1 MEHQDHTVV
10 ILRGKS
16 KLPDKK
22 VIKPKTNVDLHAIKI
37 ENEQENF
44 TITTIP
50 KKICNQIAQARN
62 SQKMTQK
69 DMARRLGIQQNIY
82 VTLENGKA
90 QWNGPTKQMV
100 NKIQTIFKIKFDK

>member
-1 MEHQDHTVV
+1 MDHQDHTVV
-10 ILRGKS
+10 ILRKTQ
-16 KLPDKK
+16 PPKK
-22 VIKPKTNVDLHAIKI
+22 KGPNPINNIDLHSIKI

-62 SQKMTQK
+62 TIKMTQK

-82 VTLENGKA
+82 VTMENGKA

-100 NKIQTIFKIKFDK
+100 NKIENVLKIKFQR

>member
-16 KLPDKK
+16 KLPNKK
-22 VIKPKTNVDLHAIKI
+22 VIKPKNHVDLHAIKI

-69 DMARRLGIQQNIY
+69 DMAQRLGIQQNIY

-100 NKIQTIFKIKFDK
+100 NKIENVLKVKFQR

>member
-10 ILRGKS
+10 ILR
-16 KLPDKK
+16 KK
-22 VIKPKTNVDLHAIKI
+22 QPPKKKEPNPRNNIDLHAIKI

-50 KKICNQIAQARN
+50 KKICNQIAQVRN

-69 DMARRLGIQQNIY
+69 DMARRLGVQQNIY

-100 NKIQTIFKIKFDK
+100 NKIENIFKIKIQR